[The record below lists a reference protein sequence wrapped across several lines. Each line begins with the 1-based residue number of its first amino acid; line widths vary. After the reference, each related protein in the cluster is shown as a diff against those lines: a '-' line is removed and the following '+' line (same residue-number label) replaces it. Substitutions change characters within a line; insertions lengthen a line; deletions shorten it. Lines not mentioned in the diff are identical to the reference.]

1 MRLRW
6 CCVGHVGKRM
16 NCGYKALVVLCWACV
31 RMSCG
36 YEAQVVLC
44 WACGEEDELWLQGS
58 SGVVLGMWGR
68 E

>member
-16 NCGYKALVVLCWACV
+16 NCGYKALVVLCWACGAENE
-31 RMSCG
+31 R
-36 YEAQVVLC
+36 L
-44 WACGEEDELWLQGS
+44 LQGS

>member
-6 CCVGHVGKRM
+6 CCAGHVGQI
-16 NCGYKALVVLCWACV
+16 
-31 RMSCG
+31 MSCG
-36 YEAQVVLC
+36 YETQVVLC

>member
-6 CCVGHVGKRM
+6 CCAGHVGK
-16 NCGYKALVVLCWACV
+16 

-36 YEAQVVLC
+36 YEA
-44 WACGEEDELWLQGS
+44 